1 MLSSKLVPCVR
12 TITNLT
18 PRLVPLSSSASSLL
32 LDSYCET
39 NIQDLVYSKN
49 RELDILIKCGRINTA
64 YELFDKMPLRDV
76 VSFNLLISGYRK
88 QGASEKG
95 LFVYWELVSQ
105 GFRENPSTFSSV
117 LGICSDAGLLVE
129 GIQAQCRVLKLG
141 LSSNLFIGSAL
152 VGFYMRLGQYD
163 LAICLFDELP
173 RRNLGV
179 WNLVLS
185 GHSRL
190 GEFDELSGFYRQMKL
205 DGVEANGLTFSYLMR
220 GCCNEKFLSEGKQLH
235 CHVIKVG
242 LVESNV
248 FVANVLV
255 DFYSACSCLSDAR
268 KSFEAIQMGDV
279 ISWNSI
285 VSIYADNDLLVE
297 SLELFQLMQI
307 FGKGPSIRSFVGVLN
322 LSSRLGD
329 VLLGRQIHCCV
340 LKVGFDCRS
349 VHVQSALVDMY
360 GKCKDIESSVS
371 VYKSI
376 PERNLECCN
385 SLMTSLLHAG
395 IVEDV
400 VEMFGLMVDEGI
412 GLDEVT
418 LSTTLEALSESSLA
432 SLASCSLVHS
442 CAIKSGFET
451 DIAVSCSLI
460 DSYLRSGD
468 VKLSQQVFD
477 QIPSPNVICFT
488 SMIKGFARN
497 GMGNECLK
505 MFDTMIQ
512 NGLSPDRVTFMCVL
526 TGCSHSGLVEEGRLI
541 FNSMEATFGI
551 SPDREHFSC
560 MVDLLGRAGLLNEA
574 EELLQKALRGG
585 DCVMWGSL
593 LRSCRIH
600 RNEIIGRR
608 AAEALLEINPKHSAV
623 YLQISNFFAE
633 IGQFEASM
641 QIREVAM
648 AKKITAEI
656 GCSLLR

>member
-268 KSFEAIQMGDV
+268 KSFEAIQMGD
-279 ISWNSI
+279 
-285 VSIYADNDLLVE
+285 A
-297 SLELFQLMQI
+297 
-307 FGKGPSIRSFVGVLN
+307 R
-322 LSSRLGD
+322 D